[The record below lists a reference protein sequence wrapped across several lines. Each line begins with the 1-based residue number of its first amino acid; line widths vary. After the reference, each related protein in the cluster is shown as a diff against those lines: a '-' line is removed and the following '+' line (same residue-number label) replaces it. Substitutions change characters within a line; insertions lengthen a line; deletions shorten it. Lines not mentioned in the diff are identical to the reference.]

1 MFLEG
6 FIFIGAV
13 ILLVYISLY
22 IANNLKKNH
31 QGASAVYDLSV
42 PNQLVLPTSDF
53 KWSSSA
59 CTLRFAIFVNTSP
72 KTIAKVDCIADSTS
86 NPPIDAQSFAP
97 SCSDYSFKAC
107 KCLGTDCGRCVLD
120 DTNSGYM
127 SKLVSVGDYMAL
139 WASGYTNQN
148 DKAYVPALLK
158 IRTGQDSSQHY
169 MESVPLP
176 AIPLQKWTII
186 TIVKEGRRFDVYYGA
201 VLKTSTL
208 TTYVPVTPDASQQIF
223 AGNARWSG
231 TIGMFNGFTK
241 PFYAP
246 DVLKDVEGIADT
258 RGIPAYEE
266 NLPMFA
272 LPSCLFGFCG
282 ALPDVKPPNQF
293 MVYDTKFA

>member
-1 MFLEG
+1 
-6 FIFIGAV
+6 
-13 ILLVYISLY
+13 
-22 IANNLKKNH
+22 
-31 QGASAVYDLSV
+31 
-42 PNQLVLPTSDF
+42 
-53 KWSSSA
+53 
-59 CTLRFAIFVNTSP
+59 
-72 KTIAKVDCIADSTS
+72 
-86 NPPIDAQSFAP
+86 
-97 SCSDYSFKAC
+97 
-107 KCLGTDCGRCVLD
+107 
-120 DTNSGYM
+120 
-127 SKLVSVGDYMAL
+127 MAL